1 VAGANGARSASFLRG
16 TVAPMHVRRPP
27 TVREPGWRAAYEL
40 TRDLAGYPLR
50 VHRQYGPVAY
60 LPIPRLPTYLI
71 ADPELI
77 EHVLVRDH
85 RSYVKDYTTRLL
97 AQFLGTG
104 LLTSEGELWRRQRR
118 LAQPAFHHRR
128 IESYAKAMV
137 GEAVR
142 ELATWGETGER
153 DMHADMMRL
162 TLGIVSET
170 LFGGDAR
177 EDALRVSGAVDVFM
191 ERTLG
196 IWGTGLNLPAALPT
210 PANRR
215 YTRAKRELDDVLL
228 RMIAARRSA
237 NQPRD
242 DLLALFLEARDE
254 DGARMTDRQLR
265 DECVT
270 MFVAGH
276 ETTALALTFALHL
289 LSHHPGA
296 ERRVHEE
303 LEQVLGKRL
312 PTVADLSALPVTQAV
327 IKEAMRLYPPAY
339 GIGREALRDTT
350 LGPFD
355 VPAKTQ
361 LLFWQYAVHRDPR
374 YFPGPDDFQPERW
387 LDGLEERLPRFA
399 YFPFGGG
406 PRICIGN
413 TFAMMEAVFVL
424 AVLVSRYRVESIAP
438 LEVPLAPSVT
448 LRPRGGLPARVT
460 RRVA

>member
-1 VAGANGARSASFLRG
+1 
-16 TVAPMHVRRPP
+16 
-27 TVREPGWRAAYEL
+27 
-40 TRDLAGYPLR
+40 
-50 VHRQYGPVAY
+50 
-60 LPIPRLPTYLI
+60 
-71 ADPELI
+71 
-77 EHVLVRDH
+77 
-85 RSYVKDYTTRLL
+85 
-97 AQFLGTG
+97 
-104 LLTSEGELWRRQRR
+104 
-118 LAQPAFHHRR
+118 
-128 IESYAKAMV
+128 
-137 GEAVR
+137 
-142 ELATWGETGER
+142 
-153 DMHADMMRL
+153 
-162 TLGIVSET
+162 
-170 LFGGDAR
+170 
-177 EDALRVSGAVDVFM
+177 
-191 ERTLG
+191 
-196 IWGTGLNLPAALPT
+196 
-210 PANRR
+210 
-215 YTRAKRELDDVLL
+215 
-228 RMIAARRSA
+228 
-237 NQPRD
+237 
-242 DLLALFLEARDE
+242 
-254 DGARMTDRQLR
+254 MTDRQLR